1 MVKYLEDFSPLK
13 LVQIFDDYV
22 NRKPLKPQSLAYSHK
37 AKRFFA
43 LEKNEIIAIDSQQE
57 RDPKRSTKKIS
68 PALIDKSLIV
78 YDDYNQ
84 RLLLL
89 TPKQQLI
96 AIATNPD
103 GSLNTDERSSFD
115 LSKLV
120 REALDITIDQ
130 ATGRIFVLQK
140 KSISSILPDA
150 QGSLTKAEIVQ
161 VALPPEINY
170 AKRIAFDPATR
181 NLQVLSFPKEQQLYE
196 LDQTGQLIAI
206 RDVSEFGFQDPNKLV
221 FAPTSDA
228 TDASKRQNLFVADTT
243 GAGIT
248 ELSLAVVATPPPSP
262 TRAILVRTT
271 ETSQYFPASP
281 DPSGITYLPGS
292 NTLLIVDGEVEEM
305 PPIFAGSNL
314 FEVNLNGTLVRSG
327 STLSY
332 TNEPTGV
339 SFNPDTGHIFV
350 SDDDDHQIFEIAPGT
365 DGKFGTADDVI
376 FSQIDTHIVDTDPN
390 DGDIEGDD
398 AEDVIYV
405 NDVSRGIKALFIGG
419 GVDGEIYRINPGV
432 DGNIGTA
439 DDVVSSFDTASMG
452 LNDVEGVAYNQDN
465 GHLYA
470 LSGDPNGLLFE
481 MTADGTF
488 VQTIDISAA
497 NPLNP
502 AGLVFAPSSQNPG
515 AMNLYVVAR
524 GVDNDTNPNEN
535 DGKLYEFILTNNIEP
550 TVDAGVSQ
558 IVQVNPAVLDG
569 TISDDG
575 LPNPPGTIT
584 SSWSK
589 LSGPGNVTFGNA
601 NAVDTTATFD
611 QAGTY
616 LLRLTA
622 SDGELTSQD
631 EVAVSYNSTFYVSS
645 ADAGTVSGMPS
656 YGDEDILAYNA
667 NTGTWSM
674 VFDGSDVGLGASGV
688 DIDAFLIDRNAT
700 GNVTSIMFSVEYTT
714 SPPFT
719 LPGGVV
725 IDNADIVK
733 FTPTSVGN
741 NTSGTYQLYFDG
753 SDVGLDA
760 SGEDIDAFGILPDG
774 RLLISTSGNA
784 SVPGAIVGAV
794 VNGSDEDLLAFSGT
808 TGSNTAGTW
817 IKYFD
822 GSDLALNTTSDED
835 IDASWVDKNGNIYL
849 STRRDYYAAG
859 ANGTVSGDGNNIFT
873 FIPNSVGENTRGN
886 LLTVWDGTTAGLV
899 GRIDGF
905 GIA

>member
-1 MVKYLEDFSPLK
+1 MVKDLEDFSPLR
-13 LVQIFDDYV
+13 LVDIFDDRV
-22 NRKPLKPQSLAYSHK
+22 NDAPPVKCQSLAYSRK

-43 LEKNEIIAIDSQQE
+43 LEKNQITAINSQQE
-57 RDPKRSTKKIS
+57 QDRQRSTKIAPNVLEK
-68 PALIDKSLIV
+68 ATTV
-78 YDDYNQ
+78 YDDHRD
-84 RLLLL
+84 RLLAL
-89 TPKQQLI
+89 TPNNTLM
-96 AIATNPD
+96 AIKANRD
-103 GSLNTDERSSFD
+103 GSLNLNQVTSFKLQKEFALLNPKDIAIDLEGDLLLLDKQSIVRIQAGVDGNFGTGKVLSRWDLPKDIKNAKNLALDPSTGNLHISDSQNNLYEFSSKGELISVRD
-115 LSKLV
+115 LSELGLKDITKIVFGDSPDNTDAAKNQNIYVADSTGLVAAAALTTSSAPLSPTKAFLV
-120 REALDITIDQ
+120 RNTDT
-130 ATGRIFVLQK
+130 
-140 KSISSILPDA
+140 
-150 QGSLTKAEIVQ
+150 SL
-161 VALPPEINY
+161 Y
-170 AKRIAFDPATR
+170 
-181 NLQVLSFPKEQQLYE
+181 S
-196 LDQTGQLIAI
+196 
-206 RDVSEFGFQDPNKLV
+206 
-221 FAPTSDA
+221 
-228 TDASKRQNLFVADTT
+228 
-243 GAGIT
+243 
-248 ELSLAVVATPPPSP
+248 PS
-262 TRAILVRTT
+262 
-271 ETSQYFPASP
+271 SP

-292 NTLLIVDGEVEEM
+292 NTLLIVDSEVEEM
-305 PPIFAGSNL
+305 PPIFAGSNV

-327 STLSY
+327 SVLSY
-332 TNEPTGV
+332 TDEPTGV
-339 SFNPDTGHIFV
+339 GFNPDTGRIFV
-350 SDDDDHQIFEIAPGT
+350 SDDDGDRIYEIAPGT
-365 DGKFGTADDVI
+365 DGLFGTADDVKEGEINTII
-376 FSQIDTHIVDTDPN
+376 FDRPTTPEK
-390 DGDIEGDD
+390 EGGD

-419 GVDGEIYRINPGV
+419 GIEGEVYRLDAGV
-432 DGNIGTA
+432 DGILRTA

-452 LNDVEGVAYNQDN
+452 LMDVEGVAYNQDN

-481 MTADGTF
+481 MTVDGNF
-488 VQTIDISAA
+488 EQTIDISAA

-502 AGLVFAPSSQNPG
+502 AGLVFAPGSKTPPG
-515 AMNLYVVAR
+515 AAWNLYIVAR
-524 GVDNDTNPNEN
+524 GIDNDTNPNEN
-535 DGKLYEFILTNNIEP
+535 DGRLYEFTLTNAAP
-550 TVDAGVSQ
+550 TVDTGVNQ
-558 IVQVNPAVLDG
+558 IVAVDSVSLDA
-569 TISDDG
+569 TVTDDG
-575 LPNPPGTIT
+575 LPNPPGAIT
-584 SSWSK
+584 STTWSQ
-589 LSGPGNVTFGNA
+589 LSGPGIVTFGDA
-601 NAVDTTATFD
+601 NAVDTTATFS
-611 QAGTY
+611 QSGTY

-622 SDGELTSQD
+622 EDGELTTQD

-645 ADAGTVSGMPS
+645 ADSGTVSGVPS